1 MHFNGEIIHTTFSS
15 FLEGPNLSER
25 GENWCFKGEI

>member
-1 MHFNGEIIHTTFSS
+1 MHFNGEIIHTTLSS

-25 GENWCFKGEI
+25 GELVL